1 MKSGSCAKHLDTV
14 LALCV
19 CSNLKELILK
29 RFKCLRRAG
38 AGGGEGGREG
48 MLKLRIDRHKRME
61 KIDSDLKQRG

>member
-1 MKSGSCAKHLDTV
+1 MKSGSCAQHLDTV

-29 RFKCLRRAG
+29 RFKCLG
-38 AGGGEGGREG
+38 VTGGGGREG

>member
-19 CSNLKELILK
+19 CSNVKELIFK
-29 RFKCLRRAG
+29 RFKCLGRAG
-38 AGGGEGGREG
+38 AGGGGREG